1 MIKILAT
8 LAAAAFLFVSAGAGS
23 APLSTEEVL
32 KDRIL
37 GDPNAPIEIVEY
49 SSLTCPHCRQF
60 HIDILP
66 ELKKN
71 YLDTGRAKLVYRDFP
86 FDQLG
91 LMAAILARCAPPSRY
106 FQFLDVLFQ
115 NQEKWSRDADPV
127 KALARIGTLGGLS
140 ETDFKACTNNQAI
153 VDGVLQS
160 RLEAGNRYEVNSTP
174 SFIINGEKRIV
185 GSQPYKVFDDLLKK
199 LEK

>member
-1 MIKILAT
+1 MTRFFAT
-8 LAAAAFLFVSAGAGS
+8 MAAALLLVFTSAAGAAPPS
-23 APLSTEEVL
+23 AEEAL
-32 KDRIL
+32 KDRVL

-49 SSLTCPHCRQF
+49 SSLTCSHCRHF

-66 ELKKN
+66 DLKKN

-91 LMAAILARCAPPSRY
+91 LMAAIMARCAPPSRY

-115 NQEKWSRDADPV
+115 NQEKWAQNADPIR
-127 KALARIGTLGGLS
+127 ALTRIGSLGGLS
-140 ETDFKACTNNQAI
+140 EADFRACTENRTI
-153 VDGVLQS
+153 VDGVLQT
-160 RLEAGNRYEVNSTP
+160 RLEAGKRYQVNSTP

>member
-1 MIKILAT
+1 M
-8 LAAAAFLFVSAGAGS
+8 AAALLLVFTSAAGAAPPS
-23 APLSTEEVL
+23 AEEAL
-32 KDRIL
+32 KDRVL
-37 GDPNAPIEIVEY
+37 GDPKAPIEIIEY
-49 SSLTCPHCRQF
+49 SSLTCPHCRHF

-66 ELKKN
+66 DLKKN
-71 YLDTGRAKLVYRDFP
+71 YLDTGRAKLVYRDIA

-91 LMAAILARCAPPSRY
+91 LMAAIMARCAPPSRY

-115 NQEKWSRDADPV
+115 NQEKWTQNADPV
-127 KALARIGTLGGLS
+127 RALARIGSLGGLS
-140 ETDFKACTNNQAI
+140 EADFRACTENRTI
-153 VDGVLQS
+153 VDGVLQT
-160 RLEAGNRYEVNSTP
+160 RLEAGKRYQVNSTP

>member
-1 MIKILAT
+1 MTRFFAT
-8 LAAAAFLFVSAGAGS
+8 MAAALLLVFTSVAGAAPPS
-23 APLSTEEVL
+23 AEEAL
-32 KDRIL
+32 KDRVL

-49 SSLTCPHCRQF
+49 SSLTCSHCRHF

-66 ELKKN
+66 DLKKN

-91 LMAAILARCAPPSRY
+91 LMAAIMARCAPPSRY

-115 NQEKWSRDADPV
+115 NQEKWAQNADPIR
-127 KALARIGTLGGLS
+127 ALTRIGSLGGLS
-140 ETDFKACTNNQAI
+140 EADFRACTENRTI
-153 VDGVLQS
+153 VDGVLQT
-160 RLEAGNRYEVNSTP
+160 RLEAGKRYQVNSTP

>member
-1 MIKILAT
+1 MTRLLAT
-8 LAAAAFLFVSAGAGS
+8 LAAAAFLCFSAGVWS
-23 APLSTEEVL
+23 APPSAEQAL
-32 KDRIL
+32 KERVL
-37 GDPNAPIEIVEY
+37 GDPDAPIEIVEY
-49 SSLTCPHCRQF
+49 SSLTCSHCRHF
-60 HIDILP
+60 HIEILP

-91 LMAAILARCAPPSRY
+91 LMAAILARCAPPPRY

-140 ETDFKACTNNQAI
+140 ESDFRACAENRTI
-153 VDGVLQS
+153 VDGVLQT
-160 RLEAGNRYEVNSTP
+160 RLEAGNRYQVNSTP
-174 SFIINGEKRIV
+174 TFIINGEKRIV
-185 GSQPYKVFDDLLKK
+185 GSQPYKVFDDLLRK

>member
-1 MIKILAT
+1 MTRLLAT
-8 LAAAAFLFVSAGAGS
+8 LAAAAFLFVSAGVWS
-23 APLSTEEVL
+23 APPSAEQAL
-32 KDRIL
+32 KERVL
-37 GDPNAPIEIVEY
+37 GDPDAPIEIVEY
-49 SSLTCPHCRQF
+49 SSLTCTHCRHF
-60 HIDILP
+60 HIEILP

-91 LMAAILARCAPPSRY
+91 LMAAILARCAPPPRY

-140 ETDFKACTNNQAI
+140 ESDFRACAENRTI
-153 VDGVLQS
+153 VDGVLQT
-160 RLEAGNRYEVNSTP
+160 RLEAGNRYQVNSTP
-174 SFIINGEKRIV
+174 TFIINGEKRIV
-185 GSQPYKVFDDLLKK
+185 GSQPYKVFDDLLRK

>member
-1 MIKILAT
+1 MTRFFAT
-8 LAAAAFLFVSAGAGS
+8 MAAALLLVFTSVAGAAPPS
-23 APLSTEEVL
+23 AEEAL
-32 KDRIL
+32 KDRVL

-49 SSLTCPHCRQF
+49 SSLTCSHCRHF

-66 ELKKN
+66 DLKKN

-91 LMAAILARCAPPSRY
+91 LMAAIMARCAPPSRY

-115 NQEKWSRDADPV
+115 NQEKWAQNADPIR
-127 KALARIGTLGGLS
+127 ALTRIGSLGGLS
-140 ETDFKACTNNQAI
+140 EADFRACTENRTI
-153 VDGVLQS
+153 VDGVLQT
-160 RLEAGNRYEVNSTP
+160 RLEAGKRYQVNSTP
-174 SFIINGEKRIV
+174 SFIINGEKRVV

>member
-1 MIKILAT
+1 MTRFFAT
-8 LAAAAFLFVSAGAGS
+8 MAAALLLVFTSVAGAAPPS
-23 APLSTEEVL
+23 AEEAL
-32 KDRIL
+32 KDRVL

-49 SSLTCPHCRQF
+49 SSLTCSHCRHF

-66 ELKKN
+66 DLKKN

-91 LMAAILARCAPPSRY
+91 LMAAIMARCAPPSRY

-115 NQEKWSRDADPV
+115 NQEKWTQNADPV
-127 KALARIGTLGGLS
+127 RALARIGSLGGLS
-140 ETDFKACTNNQAI
+140 EADFRACTENRTI
-153 VDGVLQS
+153 VDGVLQT
-160 RLEAGNRYEVNSTP
+160 RLEAGKRYQVNSTP